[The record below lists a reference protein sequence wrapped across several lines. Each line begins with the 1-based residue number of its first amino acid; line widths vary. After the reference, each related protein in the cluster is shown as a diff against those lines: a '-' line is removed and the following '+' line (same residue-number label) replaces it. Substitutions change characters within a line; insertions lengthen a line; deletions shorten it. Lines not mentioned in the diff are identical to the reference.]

1 LIGNA
6 LGDRFEI
13 VPARATPKDVESAR
27 AEYFDLA
34 LVDLPAPE
42 PEHQPLVDALREAF
56 PGMPILLLSSDP
68 MLPEIARDLGADAW
82 VAKPFPLEE
91 LRHTVAV
98 ALSAAAALAPFRP
111 GSHWVRF
118 YRSRLEPAASVA
130 AFMAA
135 GFRRS
140 EGVIAIV
147 RPEHRLELERL
158 FRLRRVAPIPGQL
171 LWFDADAFMEK
182 VNSEEDCRADL
193 LRETAS
199 GWFGTLR
206 EAGFADIRVF
216 GEGVDVLAC
225 RGRYD
230 LARKVEETW
239 HGIAAREQ
247 VHVYCTYDERSFDT
261 RKALKDRLNLAALH
275 DAAV

>member
-6 LGDRFEI
+6 LGNRYET
-13 VPARATPKDVESAR
+13 VPARATPKDVGSAR
-27 AEYFDLA
+27 TEYFDLA

-68 MLPEIARDLGADAW
+68 LLPRIARELGADAW
-82 VAKPFPLEE
+82 VGKPFPISE
-91 LRHTVAV
+91 LRHVIEVTLAG
-98 ALSAAAALAPFRP
+98 AAALAPFRP

-118 YRSRLEPAASVA
+118 YRSRVEPAASVA

-135 GFRRS
+135 GLRRS

-171 LWFDADAFMEK
+171 LWFDADAFMGK
-182 VNSEEDCRADL
+182 VNSEEDCRVDL

-206 EAGFADIRVF
+206 GAGFADIRVF

-247 VHVYCTYDERSFDT
+247 VHVYCAYDEGSFGT
-261 RKALKDRLNLAALH
+261 RETLKDRLDLAALH